1 MENMNGKLLGQEIS
15 EELVQDSMQ
24 LLIMAVAV

>member
-24 LLIMAVAV
+24 LLIMAVTV